1 MADRRFRLGIGAYLN
16 LLIGLMF
23 VAAAIVV
30 VLLVRHDLQEQARL
44 EAGRDSAS
52 MVDRHLAIHTYF
64 TKDLKPQVMKLS
76 DRLESEDYFEPTW
89 MSSTFAVRKM
99 EQYFKEFASQHSSR
113 AGFYYKECAINA
125 RTPAN
130 EADEYE
136 RAFLKKLGEDPSLM
150 IETVVR
156 KFDGEPYLTTL
167 RRGEIM
173 EPVCLRCHSTPDA
186 APKGLV
192 DVYGPERSFGRKSGE
207 VASAISTRIPLAEA
221 YAEANE
227 FAWQLSGFLIVLLIC
242 LFAGQLLVSRLL
254 LVGPL
259 SRIRKKVTQISDS
272 DHSIDERV
280 PVPASR
286 ELAELA
292 EAFNTMSDSVR
303 CSHSELEGRVEERTA
318 ELSQSRSFLQTVI
331 DAMPDSVMV
340 IDLDHRVILANRRAK
355 EITGGKDPT
364 TASSYCYAVS
374 HHCQNPCTGDKE
386 LCPMEQIVETRKSVT
401 VIHTHYQDDREI
413 FIEVTA
419 APIFDEAGQVIQII
433 ESCRDVTDRKRAE
446 EDIQE
451 LAKFPSENPNPVL
464 RITRDGEVL
473 YSNKAGELLLGAWG
487 SAVGKTVPQ
496 KWRHLI
502 AEAFASE
509 KGTEEDEVVKD
520 KIFSITIAPV
530 KESGYANFYAR
541 DITDRTQ
548 AEEALRRIEWLLTQ
562 KPVSDQKHLG
572 DPPYGN
578 LVDLNTNR
586 LLADTIEETTLAE
599 IVDGYL
605 YLLESSAAVYEKN
618 GDYALGLFSSG
629 WCKTLDQASR
639 DLCDTDDNR
648 EALACGKWLCHESCW
663 SKCSKI
669 AIETGQPVDIE
680 CNGGIH
686 LYAVPILAGD
696 NIVGAINFGYG
707 DPPRDPQKL
716 QEIAEKYSVDVDEL
730 IKQADEYK
738 SRPPFIVDL
747 AKRRLIASARLIGAT
762 VERKR
767 AADQLRRAR
776 DELEQRVQERTA
788 VAEQRAE
795 QLRALALDLSRTE
808 QRERR
813 RLAEVLHDNLQ
824 QLLVAAK
831 MNVQTLKRRIWNKQ
845 DADKYADQ
853 IDDLLSESIKSSR
866 SLTAE
871 LSPPIL
877 HSAGLDDAL
886 EWLGGWMYEK
896 HGLKVDVSA
905 DPEANPSSDEIC
917 LLVFQSVR
925 ELLFNVV
932 KHADVNLARVEMSRN
947 DGHVQVV
954 VSDEGAGFDPEEKT
968 GKKQHTSTFG
978 LFSISERMSL
988 LGGTLA
994 VDSDP
999 GKGTVVTLRVPTRLA
1014 KHAGDES
1021 GASPRVAEQGAT
1033 EMILSAAPTKA
1044 ADKIHVL
1051 VADDLQVMRDGL
1063 AALLE
1068 HESDIDVVGRA
1079 SNGQQAVELAAR
1091 THPDVVIMDVSMPIR
1106 DGVEATRKI
1115 VAALPNTRVI
1125 GLSMHEKEI
1134 MASKML
1140 DAGASIYL
1148 TKDGPSEELL
1158 SAIRNLAA
1166 AGRATSDN

>member
-1 MADRRFRLGIGAYLN
+1 MADKRFRLGIGAYLN

-23 VAAAIVV
+23 VAAAIAVV
-30 VLLVRHDLQEQARL
+30 VLVRRHMQEQAHL
-44 EAGRDSAS
+44 EAGRDSES
-52 MVDRHLAIHTYF
+52 IVDRHLAIHTYF
-64 TKDLKPQVMKLS
+64 SQDMKPEVMKLS
-76 DRLESEDYFEPTW
+76 DRLESADYFEPTW
-89 MSSTFAVRKM
+89 MSSTFAVRKI
-99 EQYFKEFASQHSSR
+99 ERYFKELASQHSSR
-113 AGFYYKECAINA
+113 ASFYYKECAINA

-136 RAFLKKLGEDPSLM
+136 RAFLKKLSEDPSLM

-156 KFDGEPYLTTL
+156 EFDGEPYLTTL
-167 RRGEIM
+167 RRGEMM
-173 EPVCLRCHSTPDA
+173 EDTCLPCHSTSDA

-192 DVYGPERSFGRKSGE
+192 DVYGAERSFGRKSGE

-227 FAWQLSGFLIVLLIC
+227 FAWHLSGLLIILLIC
-242 LFAGQLLVSRLL
+242 LFAGQLLISRFL

-259 SRIRKKVTQISDS
+259 SRIRKKVTQIRDS
-272 DHSIDERV
+272 DHRIDQLV

-292 EAFNTMSDSVR
+292 EAFNSMSTSVR
-303 CSHSELEGRVEERTA
+303 RSHLELEGRVEERTA

-340 IDLDHRVILANRRAK
+340 IDLDHRVVLANKLAK
-355 EITGGKDPT
+355 GMTGGKDFTSTPLH
-364 TASSYCYAVS
+364 CYEVS
-374 HHCQNPCTGDKE
+374 HNRQNPCTGEKE
-386 LCPMEQIVETRKSVT
+386 LCPIKQIVETRKPIT
-401 VIHTHYQDDREI
+401 VVHTHYEGDREA
-413 FIEVTA
+413 FVEVTV

-433 ESCRDVTDRKRAE
+433 ESCRDITERKQAE
-446 EDIQE
+446 KDIQE

-464 RITRDGEVL
+464 RITRDGEIL

-487 SAVGKTVPQ
+487 AAVGKTVPQ

-502 AEAFASE
+502 VEAFASV
-509 KGTEEDEVVKD
+509 KSTEEEEEVKD
-520 KIFSITIAPV
+520 RIFSITITPV
-530 KESGYANFYAR
+530 KESDYANFYAR
-541 DITDRTQ
+541 DITDRKQ
-548 AEEALRRIEWLLTQ
+548 AEEELLASEARFKRSVLDSPFPIMIHAEDGEILHINEVWTELTGYEHDEIPTLSAWTERAYGERKDVVKSRIEKLFA
-562 KPVSDQKHLG
+562 SDTR
-572 DPPYGN
+572 
-578 LVDLNTNR
+578 V
-586 LLADTIEETTLAE
+586 EEGEYAISIKNGKTLAW
-599 IVDGYL
+599 DF
-605 YLLESSAAVYEKN
+605 SSAP
-618 GDYALGLFSSG
+618 LGKLPDGRRFVIS
-629 WCKTLDQASR
+629 
-639 DLCDTDDNR
+639 
-648 EALACGKWLCHESCW
+648 
-663 SKCSKI
+663 I
-669 AIETGQPVDIE
+669 AM
-680 CNGGIH
+680 
-686 LYAVPILAGD
+686 
-696 NIVGAINFGYG
+696 
-707 DPPRDPQKL
+707 
-716 QEIAEKYSVDVDEL
+716 DV
-730 IKQADEYK
+730 
-738 SRPPFIVDL
+738 
-747 AKRRLIASARLIGAT
+747 T
-762 VERKR
+762 ERKR
-767 AADQLRRAR
+767 AKEELRQAR

-831 MNVQTLKRRIWNKQ
+831 MNVQTLKRRMWNKQ

-877 HSAGLDDAL
+877 HNAGLDDAL
-886 EWLGGWMYEK
+886 EWLGGWMHEK
-896 HGLKVDVSA
+896 HGLRVDVSA

-932 KHADVNLARVEMSRN
+932 KHANVNIARVEMSRD

-954 VSDEGAGFDPEEKT
+954 VSDEGVGFDPEKKADE
-968 GKKQHTSTFG
+968 KQHKSTLG
-978 LFSISERMSL
+978 LFSIRERMSL

-994 VDSDP
+994 VDSDT
-999 GKGTVVTLRVPTRLA
+999 GKGTVVTVRVPTRLA
-1014 KHAGDES
+1014 KHTGDES
-1021 GASPRVAEQGAT
+1021 GASPRVAEQDAT
-1033 EMILSAAPTKA
+1033 EMILSAAPTKP

-1051 VADDLQVMRDGL
+1051 VADDMLVMRDGL

-1068 HESDIDVVGRA
+1068 HEPDIEVVGRA
-1079 SNGQQAVELAAR
+1079 SDGQQAVELAAR
-1091 THPDVVIMDVSMPIR
+1091 THPDVVIMDVSMPAR
-1106 DGVEATRKI
+1106 DGVEATREI

-1140 DAGASIYL
+1140 DAGASVYL

-1158 SAIRNLAA
+1158 SAIRNLAD
-1166 AGRATSDN
+1166 AGRAT